1 MNIRVRFAPSPTG
14 NLHIGGLR
22 TALFNFLFAR
32 KNNGKFL
39 IRLEDTDLLRSKKE
53 YEDSIFNSLEKIGIT
68 SDEKIL
74 IQSERFSIYKKI
86 ADDLLGSGA
95 FYESEEADENGKIGK
110 VIKCKVNKINRSEI
124 SFNDLIRGNV
134 SFPINEI
141 EDFIVVRSD
150 GSPLYNFVVVV
161 DDILMKISHVI
172 RGEEHLSNTPRQ
184 ILLYEAIGS
193 EIPKFVHLPLILG
206 PDGKKLSKRDAA
218 TAVEDYFKIGIVPE
232 ALLSYLVRLGWAY
245 GDQEIFT
252 LDEMI
257 KFFEIEKVHQAGA
270 IFDIKKLNWVNE
282 EFLRK
287 NLKNERILNLICSDN
302 LINKTEDDFYFSNIE
317 NKFSKDEVL
326 EIINLVKKRA
336 TTILDISD
344 SVKKIISF
352 PADFITS
359 DENFDVKIR
368 PYLKF
373 LCEFI
378 KIINIE
384 SFYSIEIL
392 KKNLLDFCVKN
403 CVDQSNV
410 FTVLRFSIYGIY
422 STPSIVEIMK
432 IIGYKRVFEKIN
444 KFINFL
450 EKKDGNC

>member
-95 FYESEEADENGKIGK
+95 FYESEEADENGTIGK
-110 VIKCKVNKINRSEI
+110 VIKCKVNKINRIEI

-150 GSPLYNFVVVV
+150 GAPLYNFVVVV

-206 PDGKKLSKRDAA
+206 ADGKKLSKRDAA
-218 TAVEDYFKIGIVPE
+218 TAVEDYFKIGIAPE

-252 LDEMI
+252 LEEMI

-287 NLKNERILNLICSDN
+287 NLTNERILNLICYDN

-317 NKFSKDEVL
+317 DKFRKDEVL

-336 TTILDISD
+336 TTILDISN

-352 PADFITS
+352 PADFITN

-378 KIINIE
+378 KSINIE

-422 STPSIVEIMK
+422 STPSIIEIMK

-450 EKKDGNC
+450 EKKYGNC